1 MLIIGIFKQSI
12 ELEQALAEL
21 EMMIPKEHILLVFM
35 DAEQIESE
43 IHSPHAFEIGIAC
56 GTAGAVI
63 GASSGFV
70 LTLGPILWG
79 LIGAAIGFGIGLLAH
94 TLLKK
99 QKSRKRKLDRMDE
112 ATIILQCNKEQT
124 KPIIDLLRK
133 YQALSI
139 GKLDHSM

>member
-21 EMMIPKEHILLVFM
+21 EMLIPKEHILLFFM
-35 DAEQIESE
+35 DAEQVESDV
-43 IHSPHAFEIGIAC
+43 HSPHAFEIGISC

-70 LTLGPILWG
+70 LTWGPILWG
-79 LIGAAIGFGIGLLAH
+79 LIGAAIGFTIGLLAH

-99 QKSRKRKLDRMDE
+99 QKSRKRKLERMDE
-112 ATIILQCNKEQT
+112 ATVILQCHKEQT
-124 KPIIDLLRK
+124 KSIIALLRK

-139 GKLDHSM
+139 GKSDQSM